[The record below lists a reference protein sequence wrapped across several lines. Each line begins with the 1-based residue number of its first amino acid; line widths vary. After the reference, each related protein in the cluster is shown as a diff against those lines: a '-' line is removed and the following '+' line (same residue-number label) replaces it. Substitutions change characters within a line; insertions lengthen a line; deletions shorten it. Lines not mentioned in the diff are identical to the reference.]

1 VKRRAIVIHSLD
13 HALAATAA
21 ADVLAVPLTLISA
34 AGAAGYLGAP
44 VFAAIIAETRRA
56 HPAVTLTAILDC
68 GDAPGDALNAIR
80 HGTPVIRIALPVSLR
95 RKVEDIAA
103 QSGTSVDREAWDIL
117 DLLDLGDL
125 DAACHVWL
133 ADDIGP

>member
-21 ADVLAVPLTLISA
+21 ADVLVVPLTLISA

-56 HPAVTLTAILDC
+56 HPTVTLTAILDC

-80 HGTPVIRIALPVSLR
+80 HGTPQSSGLHCQR
-95 RKVEDIAA
+95 RFGARSKTSQRNRGRASTVKL
-103 QSGTSVDREAWDIL
+103 GTSST
-117 DLLDLGDL
+117 
-125 DAACHVWL
+125 CST
-133 ADDIGP
+133 